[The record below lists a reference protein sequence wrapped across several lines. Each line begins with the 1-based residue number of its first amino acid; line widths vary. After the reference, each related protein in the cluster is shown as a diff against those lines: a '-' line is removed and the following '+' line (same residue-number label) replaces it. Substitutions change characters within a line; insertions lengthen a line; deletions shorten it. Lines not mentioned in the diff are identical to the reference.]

1 MNYLK
6 KPEMVLFDVGGTLF
20 IDGECIPRNGL
31 AGLRKYALNP
41 EACDDDTLA
50 GLWNEYMDEVDV
62 GLRSKYGAQLD
73 IPLSSVLRYITMN
86 AGLHFDIPVISQEEI
101 FDRFN
106 SERSVAQGIE
116 QLLLALKKK
125 GIRTAVIS
133 NNGMSGESLAVAIKR
148 WIPSSEFEFCLTS
161 ADILLAKPHK
171 SIFLA
176 AASFAGV
183 EAKNCWYCGD
193 NKISD
198 ADGAKNSG
206 MLPVLINP
214 ESPVPVSFSE
224 DGDRGDNLTVNS
236 WYELQKI
243 INATEE

>member
-86 AGLHFDIPVISQEEI
+86 AGLHFDIPVIS
-101 FDRFN
+101 
-106 SERSVAQGIE
+106 
-116 QLLLALKKK
+116 
-125 GIRTAVIS
+125 
-133 NNGMSGESLAVAIKR
+133 
-148 WIPSSEFEFCLTS
+148 
-161 ADILLAKPHK
+161 
-171 SIFLA
+171 
-176 AASFAGV
+176 
-183 EAKNCWYCGD
+183 
-193 NKISD
+193 
-198 ADGAKNSG
+198 
-206 MLPVLINP
+206 
-214 ESPVPVSFSE
+214 
-224 DGDRGDNLTVNS
+224 
-236 WYELQKI
+236 
-243 INATEE
+243 